1 MIIINRTL
9 YPIKRGKKSSCLD
22 LNMKFHQ
29 FFWFFLVIAVCLRI
43 QATTAE
49 VSFTVTCAILKGS
62 RAFTSKRDNRRACTP
77 VTPTNSTFNNGSTTT
92 AKLTTTITNTATIN
106 STISTSS
113 VRNSTLSTNSGSHSS
128 KRSVLFVPVM
138 LLWLLYRHL
147 TELGS

>member
-1 MIIINRTL
+1 
-9 YPIKRGKKSSCLD
+9 
-22 LNMKFHQ
+22 MKFHQ

-49 VSFTVTCAILKGS
+49 ECVDLLPNRCEIKYCSYPAGVTQCQKTCNI
-62 RAFTSKRDNRRACTP
+62 CTP